1 MTDDSY
7 FFLEKTYFCSL
18 IIYIIII
25 IYIIRGEEAYFFGIK
40 INCHLSSVIDWMYKF
55 TQIPL

>member
-7 FFLEKTYFCSL
+7 FFLEKIYYCSL

-25 IYIIRGEEAYFFGIK
+25 IYIIRGEEAYFWEFK
-40 INCHLSSVIDWMYKF
+40 
-55 TQIPL
+55 